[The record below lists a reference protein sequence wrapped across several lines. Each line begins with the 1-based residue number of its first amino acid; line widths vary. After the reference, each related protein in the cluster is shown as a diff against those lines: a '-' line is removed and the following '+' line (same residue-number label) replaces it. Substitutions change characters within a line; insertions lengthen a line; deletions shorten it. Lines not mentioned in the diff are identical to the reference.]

1 MAWVSDS
8 GGEVRG
14 SDEGAVGGGEVR
26 NSDEGG
32 EEFGDFVGFRVMLT
46 DQKNKQRLLPSVTYP
61 KTNSGAKVGVTDTT
75 CSGH

>member
-32 EEFGDFVGFRVMLT
+32 EEFGDFVGFRVVRNT
-46 DQKNKQRLLPSVTYP
+46 KGQIAILLPLFV
-61 KTNSGAKVGVTDTT
+61 AVG
-75 CSGH
+75 G